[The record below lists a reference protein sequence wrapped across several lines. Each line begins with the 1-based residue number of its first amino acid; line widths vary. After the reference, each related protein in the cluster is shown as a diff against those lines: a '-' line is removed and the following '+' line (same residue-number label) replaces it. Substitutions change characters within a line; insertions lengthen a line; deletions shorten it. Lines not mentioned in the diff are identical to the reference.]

1 MLKFNELP
9 LKDFL
14 QQALKAI
21 HFKELT
27 TVQEEVIPQA
37 IKGENLIVQS
47 QTGSGKTHSFLL
59 PILNTINPNE
69 NIVQA
74 VITAPSREL
83 AEQLY
88 KVCEQLVSFS
98 DQTIR
103 VARYIGGTDKQRQID
118 KLQNGEQP
126 HVVIGTPG
134 RIFDLMSENV
144 LWVQSTS
151 IFVVDEADMTMDLGF
166 LNIVDEIASRMPAEL
181 QIMVFSAT
189 IPQTL
194 EVFLNKYM
202 VAPKFIEIDSHSV
215 ISSNIENYL
224 IYTRGRSRTEL
235 AYSLLTMG
243 QPYLA
248 LVFCNTKQYADE
260 VANYLKEKGLKVATI
275 HGGIPPRERK
285 RIMRQVRD
293 LEFQYVV
300 ATDLAARGIDIPGT
314 SMVINMEVP
323 TELEFFIHR
332 VGRTGRHDMNGTA
345 YTLIDPDNE
354 RDIKLLERKGIE
366 FKNVDIVKGEIKE
379 SKTRLNQAKSSNKN
393 QEEDST
399 IRGMIE
405 RNKKRKVKPG
415 YKKKLDRQIKEH
427 KRNKF
432 RQERKLNERAKR
444 RDNKRRN
451 K

>member
-1 MLKFNELP
+1 MTKFNDLP
-9 LKDFL
+9 LKEFL
-14 QQALKAI
+14 QEALKAI
-21 HFKELT
+21 HFEDLT
-27 TVQEEVIPQA
+27 RVQEEVIPLA
-37 IKGENLIVQS
+37 LKGDNLIVQS

-59 PILNTINPNE
+59 PILNKINPVE
-69 NIVQA
+69 NSIQA

-88 KVCEQLVSFS
+88 KVCEQLISFS
-98 DQTIR
+98 QDTIR

-118 KLQNGEQP
+118 KLQSGEQP
-126 HVVIGTPG
+126 HIVIGTPG

-144 LWVQSTS
+144 LWVQSTK

-166 LNIVDEIASRMPAEL
+166 LSTVDEIASRMPAEL

-189 IPQTL
+189 IPQSL

-202 VAPKFIEIDSHSV
+202 TAPKLIEIDSQTV
-215 ISSNIENYL
+215 ISENIENYL
-224 IYTRGRSRTEL
+224 IYTRGRQRTEL

-275 HGGIPPRERK
+275 HGGVAPRERK
-285 RIMRQVRD
+285 RIMRQIRD

-332 VGRTGRHDMNGTA
+332 VGRTGRHDMEGTA
-345 YTLIDPDNE
+345 YTLIEPDNE
-354 RDIKLLERKGIE
+354 RDIQMLEKKGITFE
-366 FKNVDIVKGEIKE
+366 NVDIVNGEISE
-379 SKTRLNQAKSSNKN
+379 SKARLNHTRQETKR

-399 IRGMIE
+399 VKGMIN

-427 KRNKF
+427 KRKKF
-432 RQERKLNERAKR
+432 QQETKLNERAKR

>member
-1 MLKFNELP
+1 MTKFNDLP
-9 LKDFL
+9 LKEFL
-14 QQALKAI
+14 QEALKAI
-21 HFKELT
+21 HFEDLT
-27 TVQEEVIPQA
+27 RVQEEVIPLA
-37 IKGENLIVQS
+37 LKGDNLIVQS

-59 PILNTINPNE
+59 PILNKINPVE
-69 NIVQA
+69 NSIQA

-88 KVCEQLVSFS
+88 KVCEQLISFS
-98 DQTIR
+98 QDTIR

-118 KLQNGEQP
+118 KLQSGEQP
-126 HVVIGTPG
+126 HIVIGTPG

-144 LWVQSTS
+144 LWVQSTK

-166 LNIVDEIASRMPAEL
+166 LSTVDEIASRMPAEL

-189 IPQTL
+189 IPQSL

-202 VAPKFIEIDSHSV
+202 TAPKLIEIDSQTV
-215 ISSNIENYL
+215 ISENIENYL
-224 IYTRGRSRTEL
+224 IYTRGRQRTEL

-275 HGGIPPRERK
+275 HGGVAPRERK
-285 RIMRQVRD
+285 RIMRQIRD

-332 VGRTGRHDMNGTA
+332 VGRTGRHDMEGTA
-345 YTLIDPDNE
+345 YTLIEPDNE
-354 RDIKLLERKGIE
+354 RDIQMLEKKGITFE
-366 FKNVDIVKGEIKE
+366 NVDIVNGEIRE
-379 SKTRLNQAKSSNKN
+379 SKARLNHTRQETKR

-399 IRGMIE
+399 VKGMIN

-427 KRNKF
+427 KRKKYQ
-432 RQERKLNERAKR
+432 QETKLNERAKR